1 VERRDV
7 ISHTVW
13 RALLGKVEAHERR
26 PDVGEALVD
35 EAVEWVLRSDQ
46 LERAGNRFFS
56 QAEVRELVGD
66 EVGAVV
72 ICSLHWSRSDV
83 SETVPQYGPS
93 NIVSPP

>member
-1 VERRDV
+1 M
-7 ISHTVW
+7 
-13 RALLGKVEAHERR
+13 
-26 PDVGEALVD
+26 
-35 EAVEWVLRSDQ
+35 
-46 LERAGNRFFS
+46 FFS